1 MDIWPRER
9 ERERERERKRNA
21 ENVFLAAKAEE
32 FLI

>member
-1 MDIWPRER
+1 MDIWPR